1 MTISQ
6 VVLSV
11 PTSILLPKV
20 LADTNKFL
28 LLSYDSEFGGLK
40 EVYDGVYLLAGLYLR
55 ADLQDAVLKGCLAI
69 KDKAVGIG
77 YLQLL
82 LLPDAGIGEDG

>member
-20 LADTNKFL
+20 LADTNNFL

-40 EVYDGVYLLAGLYLR
+40 EVYDGVYLLAGFNL
-55 ADLQDAVLKGCLAI
+55 
-69 KDKAVGIG
+69 
-77 YLQLL
+77 
-82 LLPDAGIGEDG
+82 